1 MALDKKILSVDAD
14 DDDGV
19 DIKSFTIF
27 SEENTKRNKNVV
39 ANQII
44 EIGEDLLA
52 EVEEKNRRKERE
64 KKKYVRYILRH
75 SKTHIKS
82 QLISYSLEDVKDI
95 YEFINKSKGYVV
107 AMMLICS
114 IIGGT
119 IAAIGPVLLAHYWK

>member
-27 SEENTKRNKNVV
+27 SEDNTKRNKNVV

-44 EIGEDLLA
+44 EIGENLLT
-52 EVEEKNRRKERE
+52 EIEEKNRRKERE
-64 KKKYVRYILRH
+64 KKKYIRYILRH

-82 QLISYSLEDVKDI
+82 QLISYSLEDVKNIRDEI
-95 YEFINKSKGYVV
+95 REKRPLRKAFRFIFD
-107 AMMLICS
+107 L
-114 IIGGT
+114 
-119 IAAIGPVLLAHYWK
+119 

>member
-39 ANQII
+39 ANQFI
-44 EIGEDLLA
+44 EIGEDLLT

-64 KKKYVRYILRH
+64 KKKYVRYIIRH
-75 SKTHIKS
+75 SKKHTKS

-95 YEFINKSKGYVV
+95 YKEIREKRPLRKAFHFIFN
-107 AMMLICS
+107 L
-114 IIGGT
+114 
-119 IAAIGPVLLAHYWK
+119 